1 MQILYGQLT
10 EDSGTDTVT
19 GPEPEAVKATDPVPL
34 SILHGPEVPLAA
46 PLMIVAVVA
55 GQSHTLLPKTTNGE
69 VGVIVMALPTTN
81 RSSSAMQS
89 FGHVSAVQ
97 TMGLR
102 LLSEM
107 CADWAEAAPTA
118 HGGKSCRVS

>member
-1 MQILYGQLT
+1 MYGQLT

-55 GQSHTLLPKTTNGE
+55 GQSQPETE
-69 VGVIVMALPTTN
+69 AVGVIVMALPATN

>member
-19 GPEPEAVKATDPVPL
+19 GPEPEAVKATNPVPL
-34 SILHGPEVPLAA
+34 SILHGPEVPLAT
-46 PLMIVAVVA
+46 PPMIVAVVA
-55 GQSHTLLPKTTNGE
+55 GQSQPPGPPTT
-69 VGVIVMALPTTN
+69 VGVIVMALPATN

>member
-55 GQSHTLLPKTTNGE
+55 GQSHTLLPKTTNG
-69 VGVIVMALPTTN
+69 VLRFSWAAL
-81 RSSSAMQS
+81 
-89 FGHVSAVQ
+89 GH
-97 TMGLR
+97 
-102 LLSEM
+102 
-107 CADWAEAAPTA
+107 ADVPFL
-118 HGGKSCRVS
+118 